1 MVWSQQAALDRAG
14 NCPVNVVLEFSD
26 LNARGRTVLLKG
38 LSSLSLSQCKQIFK
52 GDADAW
58 SLPCYLQLPL
68 TTITMTP
75 GYRFSPSL
83 SRFHPLPH
91 TQITRVPDNEETL
104 CTDADGRLVVSKH
117 KNTHHHLNYIDYI
130 KKAIWKG
137 TTVKLFSSR
146 SHLNFR
152 YQKPGCVESMSN
164 SYVNRTLNYSPC
176 SWTHLNR
183 SPGPFDTAHINIWRR
198 YEGLRGAL
206 IGWEE
211 CGPLQF

>member
-58 SLPCYLQLPL
+58 PLPL
-68 TTITMTP
+68 SAVTIDYHYDDP
-75 GYRFSPSL
+75 GLSILPLSL
-83 SRFHPLPH
+83 SLSPPH